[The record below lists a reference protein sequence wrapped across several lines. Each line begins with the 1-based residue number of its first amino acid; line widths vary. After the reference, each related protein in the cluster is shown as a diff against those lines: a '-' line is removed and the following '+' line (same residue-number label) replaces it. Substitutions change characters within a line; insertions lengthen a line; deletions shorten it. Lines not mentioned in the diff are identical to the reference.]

1 MKNLWFEVKEYSTWK
16 VVCSNARH
24 RRVVYLLVTVSSSFG
39 QSLGNGRRTSSLF
52 AFTVY
57 SIKIKKLQSNMLG
70 EALWNFFERKP
81 CTTSF
86 NHLCLSTLRFVL
98 LFLKFFLFR
107 ERYRKW
113 YLPRIQFIFRPFK
126 ERNSSLSF
134 AMNLKITST
143 MF

>member
-70 EALWNFFERKP
+70 EAL
-81 CTTSF
+81 
-86 NHLCLSTLRFVL
+86 
-98 LFLKFFLFR
+98 
-107 ERYRKW
+107 
-113 YLPRIQFIFRPFK
+113 
-126 ERNSSLSF
+126 
-134 AMNLKITST
+134 
-143 MF
+143 

>member
-16 VVCSNARH
+16 VVCSNARY

-70 EALWNFFERKP
+70 ETSWNFFERNHVP
-81 CTTSF
+81 PLSITSASR
-86 NHLCLSTLRFVL
+86 HSLVL
-98 LFLKFFLFR
+98 LFLKFFIP
-107 ERYRKW
+107 RKKKRSVNDI
-113 YLPRIQFIFRPFK
+113 YLVFNLSSVHSKMEKRKKFIIILRD
-126 ERNSSLSF
+126 ES
-134 AMNLKITST
+134 
-143 MF
+143 

>member
-16 VVCSNARH
+16 VVCSNARY

-70 EALWNFFERKP
+70 EAL
-81 CTTSF
+81 
-86 NHLCLSTLRFVL
+86 
-98 LFLKFFLFR
+98 
-107 ERYRKW
+107 
-113 YLPRIQFIFRPFK
+113 
-126 ERNSSLSF
+126 
-134 AMNLKITST
+134 
-143 MF
+143 